1 LEEQAGLEVEKRL
14 SKYVMKKSAIS
25 PGVEIIFPWISWM
38 CKTTFPFPFNNS
50 LLEELGG
57 VITINCPEL
66 FRSLLVVFCDLI

>member
-1 LEEQAGLEVEKRL
+1 LKGGPGAAVEPTVCILDVR
-14 SKYVMKKSAIS
+14 
-25 PGVEIIFPWISWM
+25 
-38 CKTTFPFPFNNS
+38 KTTFPFPFNNS

>member
-38 CKTTFPFPFNNS
+38 CARQLFHFLLITVCWKNS
-50 LLEELGG
+50 AASSPSTAQSFFALCL
-57 VITINCPEL
+57 
-66 FRSLLVVFCDLI
+66 